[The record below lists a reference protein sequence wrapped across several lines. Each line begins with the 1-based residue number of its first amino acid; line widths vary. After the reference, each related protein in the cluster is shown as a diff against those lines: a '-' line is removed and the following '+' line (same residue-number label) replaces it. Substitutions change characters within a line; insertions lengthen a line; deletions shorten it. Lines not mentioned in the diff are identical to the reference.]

1 MLRTNKPL
9 IPNMLLLAATCAY
22 MSSCVDN
29 DYDLKNI
36 DKTSQFTVNNLTVP
50 VNLSEIKLENVIK
63 LDDNENIS
71 VIDNHY
77 AISKG
82 GDIETSEF
90 DLGHIHVASPTINP
104 SVISVNVPE
113 LPPISGIEIPFPETK
128 LPDVPLQTYDLELV
142 NGDESLKKL
151 NDIKT
156 ERPIEVEVTLS
167 VPSSII
173 AKGNTITFKNIQI
186 QLPWG
191 LMTEDAGY
199 NSTTGK
205 YVLNEISV
213 NADGKATLKV
223 EAYGIK
229 LGERGKIED
238 QKLNISGDIGIES
251 GYITGMIR
259 DLSLPNPLV
268 VSVDYKVSE
277 FDLAS
282 FSGDIDYKMD
292 EIDIAPI
299 SLSGLPDFLDS
310 PETEIRIAN
319 PQILISINNPVGQY
333 GLTGTGNINLTSHF
347 KGGKDVEHTSGE
359 FNISGSHSDIAFC
372 TSKEGYELVDFSG
385 LRDILTSGVKEIGGL
400 PESISVNI
408 QNITFAGTVENF
420 PIGKIGKADGSY
432 DFVAPLGF
440 AKDSKVIYETTV
452 DGWGSDTLDDVNIN
466 KIHLKANCSTNL
478 PVGVELRVQPIDK
491 NGNEIPVKENS
502 SRFSVDPKC
511 TNSPVELLIESANGP
526 IHNLDGVKFK
536 AFVSQDNENNT
547 EALGPDLFIKLDN
560 IRVTVDGYYETDFE

>member
-1 MLRTNKPL
+1 
-9 IPNMLLLAATCAY
+9 MLLLAATCSL

-36 DKTSQFTVNNLTVP
+36 DKTSRFTVNKLIVP

-71 VIDNHY
+71 VIDNQY
-77 AISKG
+77 AINKEG
-82 GDIETSEF
+82 EIATSEF
-90 DLGHIHVASPTINP
+90 DLGHIHVDAPTINP

-128 LPDVPLQTYDLELV
+128 LPDVALQTYDLELANV
-142 NGDESLKKL
+142 DVSLKKL

-173 AKGNTITFKNIQI
+173 AKGNTITFKNIII

-191 LMTEDAGY
+191 LMTSDSGY
-199 NSTTGK
+199 DSKTGK
-205 YVLNEISV
+205 YELEEISV
-213 NADGKATLKV
+213 NADGKAILKV
-223 EAYGIK
+223 EANGIK
-229 LGERGKIED
+229 LGERGTIED
-238 QKLNISGDIGIES
+238 QNLNISGEIGIES

-259 DLSLPNPLV
+259 DLTLPNPLI

-310 PETEIRIAN
+310 PETEIIIAH

-333 GLTGTGNINLTSHF
+333 GLKGTGNINLTSHF
-347 KGGKDVEHTSGE
+347 KGGKNVEHTSGE

-372 TSKEGYELVDFSG
+372 TSKDGYELVDFSG
-385 LRDILTSGVKEIGGL
+385 LREILTSGDKENGGL

-408 QNITFAGTVENF
+408 QNITFAGNVEDF
-420 PIGKIGKADGSY
+420 PIGKIGKADGTY

-440 AKDSKVIYETTV
+440 GKDSKVIYETTV
-452 DGWGSDTLDDVNIN
+452 DGWGSETLDDVNIN

-502 SRFSVDPKC
+502 SLFSVEAKC
-511 TNSPVELLIESANGP
+511 SNSPVELMIEGANGP
-526 IHNLDGVKFK
+526 IHDFDGVKFR
-536 AFVSQDNENNT
+536 AIVSQNNESNT

-560 IRVTVDGYYETDFE
+560 IRVAVDGYYETDFK